1 MNNNSSETFQS
12 NYCYYYTQP
21 EKQDIPLIIIFFIY
35 IFTFLIFLWDFY
47 LTIN

>member
-1 MNNNSSETFQS
+1 MNNN
-12 NYCYYYTQP
+12 CYYYPLVENFEKP
-21 EKQDIPLIIIFFIY
+21 EKQDISLIIIFFIY